1 MGPWPWGIRSGR
13 FQRRIYLRWCIYKR
27 GENLYSMRKRSI
39 YQWPF
44 VARWVE
50 RSNFRNQCIG
60 ARRGP
65 SNCIR
70 RRKAKKVNTL
80 GEDPPKKGFLGFRF
94 RHLMIVGI
102 LLTLLLI
109 GLYYFTIQSDA
120 YQEAEHFALTSPEI
134 ARITGPVSKVS
145 LKFWSGFDVIY
156 SGSGG
161 AASFVFSL
169 KGEKEESVL
178 DVRMTRT
185 ANSWTVVEAYLTTKS
200 QKGIPIKQK
209 PGTSNTYLNPCL
221 KSANQCGRLIV

>member
-109 GLYYFTIQSDA
+109 GLYYFTFRVMPTRK
-120 YQEAEHFALTSPEI
+120 AEHFALTSPEI

-145 LKFWSGFDVIY
+145 LKFLERI
-156 SGSGG
+156 
-161 AASFVFSL
+161 
-169 KGEKEESVL
+169 
-178 DVRMTRT
+178 
-185 ANSWTVVEAYLTTKS
+185 
-200 QKGIPIKQK
+200 
-209 PGTSNTYLNPCL
+209 
-221 KSANQCGRLIV
+221 